1 MVNMKRWIHT
11 AIDDYGGT
19 TSPSYKEFERNYRSY
34 LRSICRKIGANL
46 HSFSPNHY
54 QFTAVLE
61 KDGKF
66 VYFSISDVRY
76 FSKEWYNNI
85 LIRTMAHD
93 KDWRGGT
100 NYYTELDLLEQ
111 DLSYMFENGRLNH
124 W

>member
-1 MVNMKRWIHT
+1 MKKWLHKEIE
-11 AIDDYGGT
+11 DYGGV

-34 LRSICRKIGANL
+34 LRRVCKKIGANL
-46 HSFSPNHY
+46 HSFSPSHY
-54 QFTAVLE
+54 EFSAVLE

-76 FSKEWYNNI
+76 WQNEWYKHI

-93 KDWRGGT
+93 KDWHGGI
-100 NYYTELDLLEQ
+100 NHYTSLDTLEE
-111 DLSYMFENGRLNH
+111 DLTKLFKQEHRPC